1 MYETLRPE
9 DFGKTHFSSLIRFRI
24 NRVLMICSNYDA
36 FIMEEDGQIESQVYK
51 EYVELN
57 MSDPPTFVWVESAEA
72 ARRTLENEPDIDM
85 IICMYNEIDKDIFPL
100 AAELKAEG
108 KPIPFVLLMHY
119 SKQIRKKVTS

>member
-51 EYVELN
+51 E
-57 MSDPPTFVWVESAEA
+57 
-72 ARRTLENEPDIDM
+72 
-85 IICMYNEIDKDIFPL
+85 
-100 AAELKAEG
+100 
-108 KPIPFVLLMHY
+108 
-119 SKQIRKKVTS
+119 

>member
-57 MSDPPTFVWVESAEA
+57 MSDRHSCGWNLP
-72 ARRTLENEPDIDM
+72 RRLDAHSKTSLTL
-85 IICMYNEIDKDIFPL
+85 
-100 AAELKAEG
+100 
-108 KPIPFVLLMHY
+108 
-119 SKQIRKKVTS
+119 T